1 MGDREST
8 VDSLILDRGYKYCR
22 GCGSELI
29 YSGLDLG
36 ELPIANELVA
46 SQLDCIDV
54 YPLHLKICSVC
65 SLGQVADVVTSE
77 RIFRDYRYL
86 SSISTT
92 FMKHAAE
99 YVSKVVKDL
108 NISESDWVLEIA
120 SNDGYLLKNF
130 QERNI
135 PCIGVEPAENV
146 ANISMAL
153 GIKTINDFFTR
164 ELANNILE
172 KYGFPKLI
180 IANNVMAHVPD
191 LQDFLQGLQIL
202 TGPDTTI
209 TIENPS
215 LNNILTGMQFDSIY
229 HEHYSYLTATCVDF
243 LSSKF
248 GLRLVAVEHLSTH
261 GGSLRYWLNSLET
274 QLEIQSSVSETIQSE
289 KDVGLFDISSWEI
302 LQKKVSNL
310 IAEFSEWL
318 KEKDELGES
327 VAGYGAAAKAST
339 LLNCMNLKSLPIQF
353 IADGSPEKQ
362 NRFMPTKFIPI
373 ISPQEL
379 FSNPTDHIVIF
390 PWNIEQEIVQI
401 ISESISNRSRVWVVV
416 PTLREIQI
424 K

>member
-1 MGDREST
+1 MG
-8 VDSLILDRGYKYCR
+8 SLMLERGHKYCR
-22 GCGSELI
+22 GCGSESI

-46 SQLDCIDV
+46 NPLDSIDV
-54 YPLHLKICSVC
+54 YALHLKICSVC
-65 SLGQVADVVTSE
+65 SLGQVADVVTSD

-92 FMKHAAE
+92 FTRHAAE

-135 PCIGVEPAENV
+135 SCIGVEPAENV
-146 ANISMAL
+146 ANISRTL
-153 GIKTINDFFTR
+153 GITTINDFFTR
-164 ELANNILE
+164 DLANSILE

-215 LNNILTGMQFDSIY
+215 LNNILTGMQFDTIY
-229 HEHYSYLTATCVDF
+229 HEHFSYLTATCVDF

-248 GLRLVAVEHLSTH
+248 GLRLVKVEHLSTH

-274 QLEIQSSVSETIQSE
+274 QLEIQSSVNETIQSE
-289 KDVGLFDISSWEI
+289 KDAGLFDISSWEI
-302 LQKKVSNL
+302 LQKKVSML

-339 LLNCMNLKSLPIQF
+339 LLNCMNLETLPIQA

-401 ISESISNRSRVWVVV
+401 ISANVNKRSRVWVVV
-416 PTLREIQI
+416 PTLREIQL